1 VTSKVSTIVAKTHVR
16 GRPERHVRLARSRAL
31 RLVPASGLVDDFVLA
46 FDRDRNRSIQLLPH
60 DLGPGSPSGMWIATE
75 RGDYVVFPADA
86 SSSERTAIIC
96 HEVAHMV
103 LGHQAEAQLDRAAQL
118 VEIVAPHVNPATA
131 QRFLTRHGY
140 AEAMEA
146 DAEELATALVAKLA
160 RNAEALALRCD
171 AVSDRLR

>member
-1 VTSKVSTIVAKTHVR
+1 MTQVR
-16 GRPERHVRLARSRAL
+16 GRPERHIRLARSRAL
-31 RLVPASGLVDDFVLA
+31 RLVPTSGVVDDFVLA
-46 FDRDRNRSIQLLPH
+46 VDQYRSRPIQLLPH
-60 DLGPGSPSGMWIATE
+60 DLGRGSPSGMWIATE
-75 RGDYVVFPADA
+75 STDYVVFPADA

-103 LGHQAEAQLDRAAQL
+103 LGHQAALFDRTAQL
-118 VEIVAPHVNPATA
+118 VEMVAPHVDPATA

-146 DAEELATALVAKLA
+146 DAEELATALVARLA
-160 RNAEALALRCD
+160 RNAEALAVRCD